1 MYGDYRAGQTAHA
14 LSAHIPQ
21 GGFPPEREGR
31 GSRFGRTAALGLTDH
46 VWSIGELIDAALTA
60 FHQSPRRT
68 YRIDGGSSG

>member
-31 GSRFGRTAALGLTDH
+31 GSRFGRTAIEDYIVRARCAGRAAPATFALDYLGRH
-46 VWSIGELIDAALTA
+46 PWGRA
-60 FHQSPRRT
+60 SP
-68 YRIDGGSSG
+68 S